1 MFLRYTAVMF
11 LRISIMLWNFHRY
24 DTVQINRKHVKIWLY
39 KAGGNMEFL
48 NSYTALF
55 ACSDDVKKQL
65 MIDLEDSKTNN
76 SEVKRLESILASLEQ
91 EMSSTKDQLI
101 ESETQLNQ
109 EQAITKSLTKR
120 TEVLAVEFTLMYQ
133 LTQFHRNH
141 SL

>member
-1 MFLRYTAVMF
+1 MSKYGFF
-11 LRISIMLWNFHRY
+11 
-24 DTVQINRKHVKIWLY
+24 
-39 KAGGNMEFL
+39 

-65 MIDLEDSKTNN
+65 MIDLEDLKTNN

-120 TEVLAVEFTLMYQ
+120 TEVLAVEFSLMYQ
-133 LTQFHRNH
+133 LTQFHGNQ

>member
-1 MFLRYTAVMF
+1 
-11 LRISIMLWNFHRY
+11 
-24 DTVQINRKHVKIWLY
+24 
-39 KAGGNMEFL
+39 MEYL

-76 SEVKRLESILASLEQ
+76 SEVKRLEFILASLEQ

-101 ESETQLNQ
+101 EKETQLNQ

>member
-1 MFLRYTAVMF
+1 
-11 LRISIMLWNFHRY
+11 
-24 DTVQINRKHVKIWLY
+24 
-39 KAGGNMEFL
+39 MEFL

>member
-1 MFLRYTAVMF
+1 
-11 LRISIMLWNFHRY
+11 
-24 DTVQINRKHVKIWLY
+24 
-39 KAGGNMEFL
+39 MEFL

-101 ESETQLNQ
+101 EKETQLNQ
-109 EQAITKSLTKR
+109 EQTITKSLTKR

-133 LTQFHRNH
+133 LTQFHGNQ

>member
-1 MFLRYTAVMF
+1 
-11 LRISIMLWNFHRY
+11 
-24 DTVQINRKHVKIWLY
+24 
-39 KAGGNMEFL
+39 MEFL

-133 LTQFHRNH
+133 LTQVHRNH

>member
-1 MFLRYTAVMF
+1 
-11 LRISIMLWNFHRY
+11 
-24 DTVQINRKHVKIWLY
+24 
-39 KAGGNMEFL
+39 MEFL

-76 SEVKRLESILASLEQ
+76 GEVKRLESILANLEQ

>member
-1 MFLRYTAVMF
+1 
-11 LRISIMLWNFHRY
+11 
-24 DTVQINRKHVKIWLY
+24 
-39 KAGGNMEFL
+39 MEFL

-65 MIDLEDSKTNN
+65 IIDLEDSKTNN
-76 SEVKRLESILASLEQ
+76 SEVKRLESILAGLEQ

-120 TEVLAVEFTLMYQ
+120 TEVLAVKFTLMYQ
-133 LTQFHRNH
+133 LTQFHGNQ